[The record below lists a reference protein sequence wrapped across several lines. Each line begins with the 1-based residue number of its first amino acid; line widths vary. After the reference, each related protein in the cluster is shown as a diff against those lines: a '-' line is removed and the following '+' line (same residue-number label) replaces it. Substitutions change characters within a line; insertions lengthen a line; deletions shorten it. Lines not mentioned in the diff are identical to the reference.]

1 MALPDLSQLIN
12 QPDYPILFQR
22 IRAHN
27 KLPFSLETQLF
38 KQLKLTYSLLT
49 KDSYTSHTYYD
60 ISSHGT
66 HTFSETYI
74 KDVLKN
80 KSLASFICNT
90 IANDYYTP
98 WYIDNT
104 SSNKTN
110 KIAIH
115 IIKATKQQIEYAKQC
130 WALQPNP
137 EILNPNFMYNSIRHS
152 ILALHRTE
160 YDIHGIYSKTQPNEP
175 ESQEKTTKVE
185 SFFILTNH
193 ISETFMTKVL
203 LFILSK
209 IIVDNNI
216 EISQTLESNI
226 NKMIQLVSSS
236 STSVEDSETYSN
248 LIDISTKILEEL
260 QSVLDEIIQNYQL
273 QKYVNVILNNRATAI
288 IRLQSEYN
296 NTITKI
302 NDYANAIHTA
312 NDSLITISNNIQD
325 LKNINITNS
334 SDILKP
340 FKENKSIIKI
350 EPYNERFYITIRTLL
365 NNIDYDMVEKSYHR
379 CKQARVPWFSYIDDY
394 LTKKLI
400 KALFVDQSYSLYV
413 EQTFELTFSQYLKIS
428 VSPCRLNHDHVR
440 LPYSSSYESHLTTTK
455 KLLNPHLSR
464 YACFGNTTTELTK
477 HNDLADLEYLL
488 NLLTL
493 STANLNFQDSTVTTL
508 FMETLKYTVLH
519 TDEKDR
525 NKIVL
530 RDNINNKDVTLQE
543 VLNNVSNMPIGDV
556 IWN

>member
-1 MALPDLSQLIN
+1 MALPNLSQLIY
-12 QPDYPILFQR
+12 QQEYPILFQQ

-27 KLPFSLETQLF
+27 KLSFSLETQLF

-49 KDSYTSHTYYD
+49 KDSNTCHTYFD
-60 ISSHGT
+60 ASSHGT
-66 HTFSETYI
+66 YNYSENYI
-74 KDVLKN
+74 KDILKN
-80 KSLASFICNT
+80 NSLAGFICNT
-90 IANDYYTP
+90 ISNDSFSP
-98 WYIDNT
+98 WYITYGN
-104 SSNKTN
+104 SNRTN

-115 IIKATKQQIEYAKQC
+115 IIKATKQQIEYTKQC

-160 YDIHGIYSKTQPNEP
+160 YNINGTYSKTQPNEP
-175 ESQEKTTKVE
+175 ELLEKTTKTE

-226 NKMIQLVSSS
+226 NKMIQLVSSNPS
-236 STSVEDSETYSN
+236 SVENNETYGN

-260 QSVLDEIIQNYQL
+260 QDVLDEIIQNYQL
-273 QKYVNVILNNRATAI
+273 QKYVNVILKNRETAI
-288 IRLQSEYN
+288 IRLQSEYQ

-302 NDYANAIHTA
+302 NDYSNAIHTA
-312 NDSLITISNNIQD
+312 NDSLILLSNNIQD
-325 LKNINITNS
+325 LKNINITNT

-340 FKENKSIIKI
+340 FKENKNIIKVL
-350 EPYNERFYITIRTLL
+350 PYNEKFYITIRTLL
-365 NNIDYDMVEKSYHR
+365 NNIDYDMVEKYYHR
-379 CKQARVPWFSYIDDY
+379 CKQNHTPWFDYIGDH

-413 EQTFELTFSQYLKIS
+413 EQTFELIFSQYLKIS
-428 VSPCRLNHDHVR
+428 VFPCRLNHDLVQ
-440 LPYSSSYESHLTTTK
+440 LPYSPSYESHLAITK
-455 KLLNPHLSR
+455 KLLNPHLTR
-464 YACFGNTTTELTK
+464 YACFGNTATELTK
-477 HNDLADLEYLL
+477 HNDLTNLEYILD
-488 NLLTL
+488 LLTL
-493 STANLNFQDSTVTTL
+493 STANLNFQDSTVTSL
-508 FMETLKYTVLH
+508 FLTTLKHTVLH

-525 NKIVL
+525 NKIIL

-543 VLNNVSNMPIGDV
+543 ALNDISNMPEGDV
-556 IWN
+556 TWN